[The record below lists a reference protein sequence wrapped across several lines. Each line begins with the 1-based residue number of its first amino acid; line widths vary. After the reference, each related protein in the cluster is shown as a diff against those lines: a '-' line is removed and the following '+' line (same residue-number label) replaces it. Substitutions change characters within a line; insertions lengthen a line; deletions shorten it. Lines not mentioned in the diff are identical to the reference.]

1 MARKLASPV
10 SESSQKENTGP
21 HARGQPVSW
30 KAKGNGAARAVRVES
45 DEEDDMTQNGT
56 QGGDAEEEDIKT
68 EEEED
73 AEEEE
78 EGSPKG
84 RKRARANT
92 LGDARPSQSGIKS
105 KVKMEPKT
113 LPRDDDGYAVLVY
126 INVFNS
132 S

>member
-10 SESSQKENTGP
+10 SESSQKENTGLRAP
-21 HARGQPVSW
+21 RQPVSG
-30 KAKGNGAARAVRVES
+30 KAKGKGVARAVRVES
-45 DEEDDMTQNGT
+45 DEEDDMAQNGT
-56 QGGDAEEEDIKT
+56 QGGDAEEEGVRT

-73 AEEEE
+73 AEAEEE

-92 LGDARPSQSGIKS
+92 LGDARPSQSDIKG

-113 LPRDDDGYAVLVY
+113 LPRDDDGYAVFVY
-126 INVFNS
+126 F
-132 S
+132 